1 MAHPILQCAKVPRNE
16 ENESW
21 LLCSIVSAAVISLLA
36 FKKIV
41 KNCSAQFI
49 FEQAHFYQQEAGVPL
64 HHCIDSN
71 TAQLILRCMAH
82 SYSVSKLIKAL
93 TNEERNLRWEIQI
106 WDLISAA
113 SFRCAA
119 TLQYIQCLK
128 WKEHLWQ
135 VGIQRIS
142 NWVLLCTVQIHVR
155 EMRTMRPWVM
165 AWLLPFWRG
174 TNICNCF

>member
-41 KNCSAQFI
+41 RSCSALFI
-49 FEQAHFYQQEAGVPL
+49 FEQAHFYQQQKLLHRSWCSPAPL
-64 HHCIDSN
+64 
-71 TAQLILRCMAH
+71 TRTLQLILRCMAH

-128 WKEHLWQ
+128 WKEHL
-135 VGIQRIS
+135 
-142 NWVLLCTVQIHVR
+142 
-155 EMRTMRPWVM
+155 
-165 AWLLPFWRG
+165 
-174 TNICNCF
+174 